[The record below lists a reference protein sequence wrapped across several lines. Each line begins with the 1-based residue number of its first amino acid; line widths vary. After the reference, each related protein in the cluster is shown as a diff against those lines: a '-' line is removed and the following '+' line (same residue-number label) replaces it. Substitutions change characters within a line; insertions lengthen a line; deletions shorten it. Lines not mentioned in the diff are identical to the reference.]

1 MKTSKAIFFLTY
13 LVLSL
18 NHFAISQK
26 MFKVQGN
33 EAWDYLLSKKV
44 DFKAASNDS
53 LFVVQNGDKAFRYVY
68 LRRGDQETDVEEVIY
83 KSNPGDVVGPFPG
96 EDYNYL
102 FKIRSLDSIKQR
114 ISAKHVFILK
124 GGKGKRD
131 SLQANK
137 IAVKVKES
145 LEKGELFD
153 EVFKANS
160 DNFSS
165 FITAYGV
172 TGKNYAKGGLGWIW
186 EDQTLPEFFQ
196 PLSSANTGDI
206 VIINTRYAVHVVIVG
221 EKEKGPSKATLI
233 PLVKLTPK

>member
-1 MKTSKAIFFLTY
+1 MKYLQSSLPIVFLF
-13 LVLSL
+13 LL
-18 NHFAISQK
+18 NSNLAISQK

-33 EAWDYLLSKKV
+33 EAWDYLLGKKEE
-44 DFKAASNDS
+44 FKAAADDS
-53 LFVVQNGDKAFRYVY
+53 IFVTKFGDKPYRHVF
-68 LRRGDQETDVEEVIY
+68 LRRGDQEQDVEEVIY

-124 GGKGKRD
+124 GGKAKRD
-131 SLQANK
+131 SVSANK
-137 IAVKVKES
+137 VALKVKDA

-160 DNFSS
+160 DNFTS
-165 FITAYGV
+165 FASAYGV
-172 TGKNYAKGGLGWIW
+172 TGNFAKGGLGWIW

-196 PLSSANTGDI
+196 PLNSANTGDI
-206 VIINTRYAVHVVIVG
+206 IIINTRYAVHVVIVG
-221 EKEKGPSKATLI
+221 EKERGPSKATLV
-233 PLVKLTPK
+233 PLVKITPK

>member
-1 MKTSKAIFFLTY
+1 MKTFKAIFFILH
-13 LVLSL
+13 LILLL
-18 NHFAISQK
+18 NQSALSQK

-33 EAWDYLLSKKV
+33 EAWDYLLSKKL
-44 DFKAASNDS
+44 DFKTAINDS
-53 LFVVQNGDKAFRYVY
+53 IFVVQNGDKPFRFVY
-68 LRRGDQETDVEEVIY
+68 LRRGDQENDVEEVIY

-137 IAVKVKES
+137 IASKVKES

-160 DNFSS
+160 DNFTP
-165 FITAYGV
+165 FITQYGV
-172 TGKNYAKGGLGWIW
+172 TGKNYSKGGLGWIW

-196 PLSSANTGDI
+196 PLRTANTGDI
-206 VIINTRYAVHVVIVG
+206 IIVNTRYAVHVVIVG
-221 EKEKGPSKATLI
+221 EKERGPSKATLI
-233 PLVKLTPK
+233 PLVKITPK